1 MPTLGIY
8 EVKTT
13 DDEVFIDGAT
23 LEEIAGVLHMSVG
36 TIRNAVYQEYALQG
50 RYKIQKVDEMIG
62 KTRDAKTLRQYD
74 SARKK
79 ILSYIKQAAAR
90 KERYEINSKK

>member
-50 RYKIQKVDEMIG
+50 RYKIQKVDEIIAR
-62 KTRDAKTLRQYD
+62 TRDAKILQQYD

-79 ILSYIKQAAAR
+79 ILRLCKSSR
-90 KERYEINSKK
+90 KGEK